1 MTKGKLARIDL
12 SNGKITKDRVD
23 GNLYSKFLGGK
34 GYAAYLLFKELPW
47 QVDPLSPQNKLI
59 FMTGPLTGTR
69 APTGN
74 RFCVCTKSPLTGAW
88 LDTHC
93 GGFWGPELRFAGYE
107 GLIIEGKAR
116 NPVYVYIE
124 DNEIRVLDADWL

>member
-1 MTKGKLARIDL
+1 MIRGKIARIDL
-12 SNGKITKDRVD
+12 SGGEVSKEKVD
-23 GNLYSKFLGGK
+23 EKLYSKLLGGK
-34 GYAAYLLFKELPW
+34 GYAAYLLFKELPRK
-47 QVDPLSPQNKLI
+47 VDPLHSQNKLI

-93 GGFWGPELRFAGYE
+93 
-107 GLIIEGKAR
+107 
-116 NPVYVYIE
+116 
-124 DNEIRVLDADWL
+124 